1 MDMETTPISRILL
14 KLSPPVM
21 LSLLIQS
28 IYNIVDS
35 FFVARYS
42 VEGLTALSLIYP
54 MQLLMIALA
63 TGTGAGVNIL
73 ISRLDGL
80 GETEKQRDYIRT
92 GLILAMINFVI
103 FAVPVNLLTGSYF
116 HIFPKMHLYTGRES
130 FIPTSFLQ
138 VHSDYL
144 SNPSARRF
152 CRHAGIWSFQ

>member
-54 MQLLMIALA
+54 VQLLMIALA
-63 TGTGAGVNIL
+63 TGTG
-73 ISRLDGL
+73 
-80 GETEKQRDYIRT
+80 
-92 GLILAMINFVI
+92 LILALINFVI
-103 FAVPVNLLTGSYF
+103 FAVPAGLTIAITSYLQGVARMKESVFIIVLRQVFLLVPLAWILHFFGLSAIWWT
-116 HIFPKMHLYTGRES
+116 FPLTEIIASLRDVVLVTVKDKT
-130 FIPTSFLQ
+130 P
-138 VHSDYL
+138 
-144 SNPSARRF
+144 
-152 CRHAGIWSFQ
+152 